1 MNLGFNNAVILRKE
15 KNPVYHLLLG
25 FTAEEIGTNFSKSI
39 EDIMKI
45 KNYENKEDVL
55 KELKSYY
62 NGFRMSHNATI
73 SLYNPFAIQNYF
85 RNDGDLIP
93 YFAES
98 GGTKILYDALKSQSF
113 EQLTDF
119 LKYILDEEKKIPID
133 IQKFM
138 EPKPWNI
145 FRNDFNQIAFD
156 AGHLTL
162 EKIGNNFFLKATNQ
176 EMRENFSKLIN
187 EHFFKNQNYD
197 TLFHNFEKH
206 DLRGFFNSLESIVF
220 QNKSIL
226 NLK

>member
-1 MNLGFNNAVILRKE
+1 M
-15 KNPVYHLLLG
+15 
-25 FTAEEIGTNFSKSI
+25 
-39 EDIMKI
+39 
-45 KNYENKEDVL
+45 
-55 KELKSYY
+55 
-62 NGFRMSHNATI
+62 
-73 SLYNPFAIQNYF
+73 
-85 RNDGDLIP
+85 IP

-226 NLK
+226 NLKDRNPESLKQAKYEVFLHQACSIAILEMLIYAKDKKKFKIMSFSMKKSFSKAVFSLT